1 MFKIDNKNLELT
13 TEEIFV
19 GDSILNK
26 VNGYF
31 LGIKLE
37 FINKDTKEKGYINL
51 DVDFN
56 LSNDIEVFT
65 NKEYEGINF
74 EQEPFVFFEV
84 YDTEKFLDSEIDTPI
99 KVKIGFKE
107 GNKINASFEVKH
119 ELINIY
125 YEGKLDIVKK
135 YN

>member
-13 TEEIFV
+13 AEEIFV

-99 KVKIGFKE
+99 KVKIGAKE

-135 YN
+135 NN

>member
-99 KVKIGFKE
+99 KVKIGSKE

>member
-19 GDSILNK
+19 GDAILNK

-31 LGIKLE
+31 LGIELK

-56 LSNDIEVFT
+56 LSNDIEAFT

-74 EQEPFVFFEV
+74 EQEPYVFFEV

-99 KVKIGFKE
+99 IIKIGDKE
-107 GNKINASFEVKH
+107 GNKINTSFEVKH